1 MEACMTHFEA
11 YEDMAGKWRWRMV
24 AENHLVIASSG
35 ETFDSQRE
43 AIRAAETIRENAGR
57 SFVSVVPGL
66 SVKTVL
72 RRLIQRE
79 DARRSRLSLGEA

>member
-1 MEACMTHFEA
+1 MTHFEA
-11 YEDMAGKWRWRMV
+11 YEDLAGKWRWRMV
-24 AENHLVIASSG
+24 ADNHLVIASSG

-43 AIRAAETIRENAGR
+43 ALRTAEMLRENAGR

-72 RRLIQRE
+72 RRLIERE
-79 DARRSRLSLGEA
+79 DARRGRRLSLG

>member
-1 MEACMTHFEA
+1 MTHFEA

-35 ETFDSQRE
+35 ETFDSQHD
-43 AIRAAETIRENAGR
+43 ALSAAEAVRDNAAR
-57 SFVSVVPGL
+57 SFVSVVPGV
-66 SVKTVL
+66 SVKAVL

-79 DARRSRLSLGEA
+79 DARRSALSLGEA